1 MSLAYRLARMEDLP
15 QIVEI
20 YNSTIPSRMVTADTE
35 PIAVESRYN
44 WFQQHTPSTR
54 PLWVVDGAQQL
65 AGWLSLSDFYGRPAY
80 QRTAEV
86 SVYVRESERRSGVGA
101 FLLSQAIARSPA
113 MQIDNLIGFIFGHNH
128 PSLALFERFGF
139 VRWGLLPGVTVLDG
153 IKRDVVIVGRRVNQ

>member
-1 MSLAYRLARMEDLP
+1 MSLAYRLARIEDLP

-35 PIAVESRYN
+35 PIAVESRYS
-44 WFQQHTPSTR
+44 WFEQHNPRTR
-54 PLWVVDGAQQL
+54 PLWVVDGAQQI

-80 QRTAEV
+80 YRTAEV
-86 SVYVRESERRSGVGA
+86 SVYVRESERRNGVGA

-113 MQIDNLIGFIFGHNH
+113 MHIDNLIGFIYGHNH
-128 PSLALFERFGF
+128 PSLTLFDRFGF

-153 IKRDVVIVGRRVNQ
+153 NERDVVIVGRRVSA